1 MQVGGPRKRRMTLG
15 PEGEHIGEGLVV
27 RVVEGGVR
35 SVETGEEVGGERG
48 EGVVRRSQRVKF
60 DPRRDQVRSW

>member
-1 MQVGGPRKRRMTLG
+1 MTLG

-35 SVETGEEVGGERG
+35 SVETGKEVGGERG